1 MPGAESLTKN
11 GACMQVVRGRNAD
24 ESVSNDGGSTVLTI
38 LGFAMVV
45 CFMYLIMTKRMSA
58 LIALIIVPTVFALA
72 GGFYHGLGEMMLSGV
87 KALAPTGVMLTF
99 SILYFGLM
107 IDAGLFD
114 PLVRFILKLVR
125 GDPLKVLMGTAI
137 LTLLVSLDGDS
148 STTYMIAIAAFLP
161 LYRKLGI
168 NILAMTCLVNLAS
181 GIMNLSPW
189 GGPTARA
196 AAALRIDA
204 LDIFIPMIPAMLLA
218 CVTLVGVAI
227 GFGLRERRRTGVL
240 QAEAHDYD
248 VISLGAGDEK
258 ECEANRRP
266 KMFWPNFILTTVLLV
281 LLVMGAL
288 PIQILFMLAFAVAAM
303 LNYPSLSQQKER
315 IGAYAGNVL
324 AVTSLI
330 FAAGIFTGIL
340 SGTGMVDAM
349 AKSLLAVIPH
359 SFGPYLAV
367 FTAIV
372 SLPFTFFMSNDAFY
386 FGILPVIAQTA
397 AGYGIS
403 PAEIARASIVGQP
416 FHLLSP
422 LVPSLYLLVGLA
434 KVDIGDHQRFSIKWG
449 ILISLSLL
457 IGGILFGAIPVYR

>member
-1 MPGAESLTKN
+1 M
-11 GACMQVVRGRNAD
+11 
-24 ESVSNDGGSTVLTI
+24 LTI
-38 LGFAMVV
+38 LGFSMVT

-58 LIALIIVPTVFALA
+58 LIALIIVPTLFALA
-72 GGFYHGLGEMMLSGV
+72 GGFYSGLGEMMLNGV

-114 PLVRFILKLVR
+114 PLVRAILRVVR

-148 STTYMIAIAAFLP
+148 STTYMIAVAAFLP
-161 LYRKLGI
+161 LYRTLGM
-168 NILAMTCLVNLAS
+168 NVLAMTCLINLAS

-196 AAALRIDA
+196 AAALNIDA
-204 LDIFIPMIPAMLLA
+204 LDIFIPMLPAIFLG
-218 CVTLVGVAI
+218 CVTLVGLAML
-227 GFGLRERRRTGVL
+227 FGLRERKRLGVMRL
-240 QAEAHDYD
+240 DSRHLENIDLGFGDAE
-248 VISLGAGDEK
+248 EN
-258 ECEANRRP
+258 EANRRP
-266 KMFWPNFILTTVLLV
+266 RMFWPNFILTTVLLV
-281 LLVMGAL
+281 LLVVGLL
-288 PIQILFMLAFAVAAM
+288 PIQILFMLAFAIAVM
-303 LNYPSLSQQKER
+303 LNYPSLAQQKAR
-315 IGAYAGNVL
+315 IGAHAGNVL

-330 FAAGIFTGIL
+330 FAAGVFTGIL

-349 AKSLLAVIPH
+349 AKSLLAIIPH

-367 FTAIV
+367 FTALV

-397 AGYGIS
+397 AGYGIT
-403 PAEIARASIVGQP
+403 PEQIARASIIGQP

-422 LVPSLYLLVGLA
+422 LVPSVYLLVGLA
-434 KVDIGDHQRFSIKWG
+434 KVDIGDHQRFAIKWG
-449 ILISLSLL
+449 ILVSLALMAGGLL
-457 IGGILFGAIPVYR
+457 CGAFPLYHAG

>member
-1 MPGAESLTKN
+1 M
-11 GACMQVVRGRNAD
+11 
-24 ESVSNDGGSTVLTI
+24 LTI
-38 LGFAMVV
+38 LGFSMVT

-58 LIALIIVPTVFALA
+58 LIALIIVPTLFALA
-72 GGFYHGLGEMMLSGV
+72 GGFYHGLGEMMLNGV

-114 PLVRFILKLVR
+114 PLVRAILRIVH
-125 GDPLKVLMGTAI
+125 GDPLKVLVGTAV

-148 STTYMIAIAAFLP
+148 STTYMIAVAAFLP
-161 LYRKLGI
+161 LYRKLGM
-168 NILAMTCLVNLAS
+168 NVLAMTCLINLAS

-196 AAALRIDA
+196 AAALNIDA
-204 LDIFIPMIPAMLLA
+204 LDIFIPMLPAIFLG
-218 CVTLVGVAI
+218 CVTLVGLAML
-227 GFGLRERRRTGVL
+227 FGLRERKRLGVMRFDNAHFGTIDL
-240 QAEAHDYD
+240 GFGDAE
-248 VISLGAGDEK
+248 EN
-258 ECEANRRP
+258 EANRRP
-266 KMFWPNFILTTVLLV
+266 RMFWPNFILTTVLLV
-281 LLVMGAL
+281 LLVIGLL
-288 PIQILFMLAFAVAAM
+288 PIQILFMLAFAIAVM
-303 LNYPSLSQQKER
+303 LNYPSLEQQKAR
-315 IGAYAGNVL
+315 ISAHAGNVL

-330 FAAGIFTGIL
+330 FAAGVFTGIL

-349 AKSLLAVIPH
+349 AKSLLAIIPH

-397 AGYGIS
+397 ANYGIT
-403 PAEIARASIVGQP
+403 PEEIARASIIGQP

-422 LVPSLYLLVGLA
+422 LVPSVYLLVGLA
-434 KVDIGDHQRFSIKWG
+434 KVDIGDHQRFAIKWG
-449 ILISLSLL
+449 ILVSLALMAGGLL
-457 IGGILFGAIPVYR
+457 CGAFPLYHAG

>member
-1 MPGAESLTKN
+1 
-11 GACMQVVRGRNAD
+11 
-24 ESVSNDGGSTVLTI
+24 
-38 LGFAMVV
+38 MVT

-58 LIALIIVPTVFALA
+58 LIALIIVPTVFALI
-72 GGFYHGLGEMMLSGV
+72 GGFYHGLGDMMLTGV

-99 SILYFGLM
+99 SILYFGIM

-114 PLVRFILKLVR
+114 PLVRFILKIVR
-125 GDPLKVLMGTAI
+125 GDPLKVLVGTAV

-148 STTYMIAIAAFLP
+148 STTYMIAVAAFLP
-161 LYRKLGI
+161 LYRKLGM
-168 NILAMTCLVNLAS
+168 NILAMTCLINLAS

-204 LDIFIPMIPAMLLA
+204 LDIFIPMIPAMIFA
-218 CVTLVGVAI
+218 CATLVGMALW
-227 GFGLRERRRTGVL
+227 FGILERRRLGVIKIDNQHL
-240 QAEAHDYD
+240 ND
-248 VISLGAGDEK
+248 ISLGFGNAE

-281 LLVMGAL
+281 LLVMGAM
-288 PIQILFMLAFAVAAM
+288 PIQILFMMAFAVAVM
-303 LNYPSLSQQKER
+303 LNYPTLEQQKAR
-315 IGAYAGNVL
+315 INEHAGNVL

-403 PAEIARASIVGQP
+403 AEEIARASIIGQP

-422 LVPSLYLLVGLA
+422 LVPSVYLLVGLA
-434 KVDIGDHQRFSIKWG
+434 KVDIGDHQRFAIKWG
-449 ILISLSLL
+449 LL
-457 IGGILFGAIPVYR
+457 VSFALLLGGIIFGAFPFYHS

>member
-1 MPGAESLTKN
+1 M
-11 GACMQVVRGRNAD
+11 
-24 ESVSNDGGSTVLTI
+24 LTI

>member
-1 MPGAESLTKN
+1 
-11 GACMQVVRGRNAD
+11 
-24 ESVSNDGGSTVLTI
+24 VLTI

-114 PLVRFILKLVR
+114 PLVRFILKIVR

>member
-1 MPGAESLTKN
+1 
-11 GACMQVVRGRNAD
+11 
-24 ESVSNDGGSTVLTI
+24 VLTI
-38 LGFAMVV
+38 LGFTMVT

-58 LIALIIVPTVFALA
+58 LIALIIVPTVFALI
-72 GGFYHGLGEMMLSGV
+72 GGFYHGLGDMMLTGV

-99 SILYFGLM
+99 SILYFGIM

-114 PLVRFILKLVR
+114 PLVRFILKIVR
-125 GDPLKVLMGTAI
+125 GDPLKVLVGTAV

-148 STTYMIAIAAFLP
+148 STTYMIAVAAFLP
-161 LYRKLGI
+161 LYRKLGM
-168 NILAMTCLVNLAS
+168 NILAMTCLINLAS

-204 LDIFIPMIPAMLLA
+204 LDIFIPMIPAMIFA
-218 CVTLVGVAI
+218 CATLVGMALW
-227 GFGLRERRRTGVL
+227 FGILERRRLGVIKIDNQHL
-240 QAEAHDYD
+240 ND
-248 VISLGAGDEK
+248 ISLGFGNAE

-281 LLVMGAL
+281 LLVMGAM
-288 PIQILFMLAFAVAAM
+288 PIQILFMMAFAVAVM
-303 LNYPSLSQQKER
+303 LNYPTLEQQKAR
-315 IGAYAGNVL
+315 INEHAGNVL

-403 PAEIARASIVGQP
+403 AEEIARASIIGQP

-422 LVPSLYLLVGLA
+422 LVPSVYLLVGLA
-434 KVDIGDHQRFSIKWG
+434 KVDIGDHQRFAIKWG
-449 ILISLSLL
+449 LL
-457 IGGILFGAIPVYR
+457 VSFALLLGGIIFGAFPLYHS

>member
-1 MPGAESLTKN
+1 M
-11 GACMQVVRGRNAD
+11 
-24 ESVSNDGGSTVLTI
+24 TI

-58 LIALIIVPTVFALA
+58 LIALIIVPTVFALV

-114 PLVRFILKLVR
+114 PLVRFILRLVK
-125 GDPLKVLMGTAI
+125 GDPLKVLAGTAI

-161 LYRKLGI
+161 LYRKLGM
-168 NILAMTCLVNLAS
+168 NILMMTCLVNLAS

-218 CVTLVGVAI
+218 CVSLVVLAM
-227 GFGLRERRRTGVL
+227 GFGLKERRRLGIVSYQGGANET
-240 QAEAHDYD
+240 
-248 VISLGAGDEK
+248 ISLGLGDE
-258 ECEANRRP
+258 EACAANRRP

-288 PIQILFMLAFAVAAM
+288 PIQILFMLAFAIVAM

-315 IGAYAGNVL
+315 IGTHAANVL

-359 SFGPYLAV
+359 SFGPYLAI
-367 FTAIV
+367 FTAII

-403 PAEIARASIVGQP
+403 AEEIARASIVGQP

-422 LVPSLYLLVGLA
+422 LVPSVYLLVGLA
-434 KVDIGDHQRFSIKWG
+434 KVDIGDHQCFSILWG
-449 ILISLSLL
+449 ILISLALL
-457 IGGILFGAIPVYR
+457 IGGILFGAIPIYG

>member
-1 MPGAESLTKN
+1 M
-11 GACMQVVRGRNAD
+11 
-24 ESVSNDGGSTVLTI
+24 LTI
-38 LGFAMVV
+38 LGFTMVT

-58 LIALIIVPTVFALA
+58 LIALIIVPTVFALI
-72 GGFYHGLGEMMLSGV
+72 GGFYHGLGDMMLTGV

-99 SILYFGLM
+99 SILYFGIM

-114 PLVRFILKLVR
+114 PLVRFILKIVR
-125 GDPLKVLMGTAI
+125 GDPLKVLVGTAV

-148 STTYMIAIAAFLP
+148 STTYMIAVAAFLP
-161 LYRKLGI
+161 LYRKLGM
-168 NILAMTCLVNLAS
+168 NILAMTCLINLAS

-204 LDIFIPMIPAMLLA
+204 LDIFIPMIPAMIFA
-218 CVTLVGVAI
+218 CATLVGMAFW
-227 GFGLRERRRTGVL
+227 FGILERRRLRVINIDNQHL
-240 QAEAHDYD
+240 ND
-248 VISLGAGDEK
+248 ISLGFGNAE

-281 LLVMGAL
+281 LLVMGAM
-288 PIQILFMLAFAVAAM
+288 PIQILFMMAFAIAVM
-303 LNYPSLSQQKER
+303 LNYPTLEQQKAR
-315 IGAYAGNVL
+315 INEHAGNVL

-403 PAEIARASIVGQP
+403 AEEIARASIIGQP

-422 LVPSLYLLVGLA
+422 LVPSVYLLVGLA
-434 KVDIGDHQRFSIKWG
+434 KVDIGDHQRFAIKWG
-449 ILISLSLL
+449 LL
-457 IGGILFGAIPVYR
+457 VSFALLLGGIIFGAFPFYHS

>member
-1 MPGAESLTKN
+1 ML
-11 GACMQVVRGRNAD
+11 
-24 ESVSNDGGSTVLTI
+24 TVL
-38 LGFAMVV
+38 GFLMVV

-58 LIALIIVPTVFALA
+58 LIALILVPTLFALA
-72 GGFYHGLGEMMLSGV
+72 GGFWHGLGEMMLSGV
-87 KALAPTGVMLTF
+87 KTLAPTGVMLTF

-114 PLVRFILKLVR
+114 PLVRLILKIVR
-125 GDPLKVLMGTAI
+125 GDPLKVLVGTAV

-148 STTYMIAIAAFLP
+148 STTYMIAVAAFLP
-161 LYRKLGI
+161 LYQRLGM
-168 NILAMTCLVNLAS
+168 NVLPMLCLINLAS

-204 LDIFIPMIPAMLLA
+204 LDIFIPMIPAMILGGL
-218 CVTLVGVAI
+218 TLVGMAVL
-227 GFGLRERRRTGVL
+227 FGLRERRRLGIMRMENHHL
-240 QAEAHDYD
+240 DN
-248 VISLGAGDEK
+248 ISLGLGDEGD
-258 ECEANRRP
+258 CEANRRP
-266 KMFWPNFILTTVLLV
+266 KMFWPNFILTTLLLV
-281 LLVMGAL
+281 LLVIGLM
-288 PIQILFMLAFAVAAM
+288 PIHILFMLAFAIAVM
-303 LNYPSLSQQKER
+303 LNYPTLEQQKAR
-315 IGAYAGNVL
+315 IGAHAANVL

-330 FAAGIFTGIL
+330 FAAGVFTGIL

-367 FTAIV
+367 FTAVV

-403 PAEIARASIVGQP
+403 AEEIARASVIGQP

-422 LVPSLYLLVGLA
+422 LVPSVYLLVGLA
-434 KVDIGDHQRFSIKWG
+434 KVDIGDHQRFSMKWG
-449 ILISLSLL
+449 IVVSMALMV
-457 IGGILFGAIPVYR
+457 GGILFGAFPLWHSQA

>member
-1 MPGAESLTKN
+1 M
-11 GACMQVVRGRNAD
+11 
-24 ESVSNDGGSTVLTI
+24 LTI
-38 LGFAMVV
+38 LGFTMVT

-58 LIALIIVPTVFALA
+58 LIALIIVPTVFALI
-72 GGFYHGLGEMMLSGV
+72 GGFYHGLGDMMLTGV

-99 SILYFGLM
+99 SILYFGIM

-114 PLVRFILKLVR
+114 PLVRFILKIVR
-125 GDPLKVLMGTAI
+125 GDPLKVLVGTAV

-148 STTYMIAIAAFLP
+148 STTYMIAVAAFLP
-161 LYRKLGI
+161 LYRKLGM
-168 NILAMTCLVNLAS
+168 NILAMTCLINLAS

-204 LDIFIPMIPAMLLA
+204 LDIFIPMIPAMIFA
-218 CVTLVGVAI
+218 CATLVGMAFW
-227 GFGLRERRRTGVL
+227 FGILERRRLGVIKIDNQHL
-240 QAEAHDYD
+240 NDIRLGFGNAE
-248 VISLGAGDEK
+248 

-281 LLVMGAL
+281 MGAM
-288 PIQILFMLAFAVAAM
+288 PIQILFMMAFAVAVM
-303 LNYPSLSQQKER
+303 LNYPTLEQQKAR
-315 IGAYAGNVL
+315 INEHAGNVL

-403 PAEIARASIVGQP
+403 AEEIARASIIGQP

-422 LVPSLYLLVGLA
+422 LVPSVYLLVGLA
-434 KVDIGDHQRFSIKWG
+434 KVDIGDHQRFAIKWG
-449 ILISLSLL
+449 LL
-457 IGGILFGAIPVYR
+457 VSFALLLGGIIFGAFPFYHS

>member
-1 MPGAESLTKN
+1 M
-11 GACMQVVRGRNAD
+11 
-24 ESVSNDGGSTVLTI
+24 LTI
-38 LGFAMVV
+38 LGFSMVT

-58 LIALIIVPTVFALA
+58 LIALIIVPTLFALA
-72 GGFYHGLGEMMLSGV
+72 GGFYSGLGEMMLNGV

-114 PLVRFILKLVR
+114 PLVRAILRVVR

-148 STTYMIAIAAFLP
+148 STTYMIAVAAFLP
-161 LYRKLGI
+161 LYRKLGM
-168 NILAMTCLVNLAS
+168 NVLAMTCLINLAS

-196 AAALRIDA
+196 AAALNIDA
-204 LDIFIPMIPAMLLA
+204 LDIFIPMLPAILLG
-218 CVTLVGVAI
+218 CVTLVGLAMLFGVSERKRLGVMRLDSQHLENI
-227 GFGLRERRRTGVL
+227 DLGFGD
-240 QAEAHDYD
+240 AE
-248 VISLGAGDEK
+248 EN
-258 ECEANRRP
+258 EANRRP
-266 KMFWPNFILTTVLLV
+266 RMFWPNFVLTTVLLV
-281 LLVMGAL
+281 LLVVGLL
-288 PIQILFMLAFAVAAM
+288 PIQILFMLAFAIAVM
-303 LNYPSLSQQKER
+303 LNYPSLAQQKAR
-315 IGAYAGNVL
+315 ISAHAGNVL

-330 FAAGIFTGIL
+330 FAAGVFTGIL

-349 AKSLLAVIPH
+349 AKSLLAIIPH

-367 FTAIV
+367 FTALV

-397 AGYGIS
+397 ASYGIT
-403 PAEIARASIVGQP
+403 PEQIARASIIGQP

-422 LVPSLYLLVGLA
+422 LVPSVYLLVGLA
-434 KVDIGDHQRFSIKWG
+434 KVDIGDHQRFAIKWG
-449 ILISLSLL
+449 ILVSLALMA
-457 IGGILFGAIPVYR
+457 GGLLFGAFPLYQAG

>member
-1 MPGAESLTKN
+1 M
-11 GACMQVVRGRNAD
+11 
-24 ESVSNDGGSTVLTI
+24 LTI
-38 LGFAMVV
+38 LGFSMVI

-58 LIALIIVPTVFALA
+58 LIALIIVPTLFALA
-72 GGFYHGLGEMMLSGV
+72 GGFYSGLGDMMLNGV
-87 KALAPTGVMLTF
+87 KVLAPTGVMLTF

-114 PLVRFILKLVR
+114 PLVRAILRIVR

-148 STTYMIAIAAFLP
+148 STTYMIAVAAFLP
-161 LYRKLGI
+161 LYRTLGM
-168 NILAMTCLVNLAS
+168 NVLAMTCLINLAS

-196 AAALRIDA
+196 AAALHIDA
-204 LDIFIPMIPAMLLA
+204 LDIFIPMLPAIFLG
-218 CVTLVGVAI
+218 CVTLVGLAVL
-227 GFGLRERRRTGVL
+227 FGLRERKRLGVMRL
-240 QAEAHDYD
+240 DSRHLDAIDLGFGDAE
-248 VISLGAGDEK
+248 EN
-258 ECEANRRP
+258 EANRRP
-266 KMFWPNFILTTVLLV
+266 RMFWPNFILTTVLLV
-281 LLVMGAL
+281 LLVVGLL
-288 PIQILFMLAFAVAAM
+288 PIQILFMLAFAIAVM
-303 LNYPSLSQQKER
+303 LNYPSLAQQKAR
-315 IGAYAGNVL
+315 IGAHAGNVL

-367 FTAIV
+367 FTALV

-397 AGYGIS
+397 ASYGIT
-403 PAEIARASIVGQP
+403 PEQIARASIIGQP

-422 LVPSLYLLVGLA
+422 LVPSVYLLVGLA
-434 KVDIGDHQRFSIKWG
+434 KVDIGDHQRFAIKWG
-449 ILISLSLL
+449 ILVSLALMAGGLL
-457 IGGILFGAIPVYR
+457 CGAFPLYQKG

>member
-1 MPGAESLTKN
+1 M
-11 GACMQVVRGRNAD
+11 
-24 ESVSNDGGSTVLTI
+24 LTI
-38 LGFAMVV
+38 LGFTMVT

-58 LIALIIVPTVFALA
+58 LIALIIVPTIFALI
-72 GGFYHGLGEMMLSGV
+72 GGFYHGLGDMMLTGV

-99 SILYFGLM
+99 SILYFGIM

-114 PLVRFILKLVR
+114 PLVRFILKIVR
-125 GDPLKVLMGTAI
+125 GDPLKVLVGTAI

-148 STTYMIAIAAFLP
+148 STTYMIAVAAFLP
-161 LYRKLGI
+161 LYRKLGM
-168 NILAMTCLVNLAS
+168 NILAMTCLINLAS

-204 LDIFIPMIPAMLLA
+204 LDIFIPMIPAMLFA
-218 CVTLVGVAI
+218 CATLVGMAFW
-227 GFGLRERRRTGVL
+227 FGILERRRLGVIKIDSQHL
-240 QAEAHDYD
+240 ND
-248 VISLGAGDEK
+248 ISLGIGNAE

-281 LLVMGAL
+281 LLVMGAM
-288 PIQILFMLAFAVAAM
+288 PIQILFMMAFAVAVM
-303 LNYPSLSQQKER
+303 LNYPTLEQQKAR
-315 IGAYAGNVL
+315 INEHAGNVL

-403 PAEIARASIVGQP
+403 AEEIARASIIGQP

-422 LVPSLYLLVGLA
+422 LVPSVYLLVGLA
-434 KVDIGDHQRFSIKWG
+434 KVDIGDHQRFAIKWG
-449 ILISLSLL
+449 LL
-457 IGGILFGAIPVYR
+457 VSFALMVGGILFGAFPLYHS

>member
-1 MPGAESLTKN
+1 M
-11 GACMQVVRGRNAD
+11 
-24 ESVSNDGGSTVLTI
+24 LTI

-58 LIALIIVPTVFALA
+58 LIALILVPTVFALV
-72 GGFYHGLGEMMLSGV
+72 GGFYQGLGDMMLSGV

-114 PLVRFILKLVR
+114 PLVRFILRLVK
-125 GDPLKVLMGTAI
+125 GDPLKVLAGTAI

-161 LYRKLGI
+161 LYRKLGM
-168 NILAMTCLVNLAS
+168 NILMMTCLVNLAS

-196 AAALRIDA
+196 AAALHIDA

-218 CVTLVGVAI
+218 CMSLVVVAVW
-227 GFGLRERRRTGVL
+227 FGIKERRRLGKVSFTGG
-240 QAEAHDYD
+240 HTDS
-248 VISLGAGDEK
+248 ISLGLGDE
-258 ECEANRRP
+258 EACAANRRP
-266 KMFWPNFILTTVLLV
+266 AMFWPNFILTTVLLV

-288 PIQILFMLAFAVAAM
+288 PIQILFMLAFAIAAM
-303 LNYPSLSQQKER
+303 LNYPSLNQQKER
-315 IGAYAGNVL
+315 IAAHAANVL

-340 SGTGMVDAM
+340 SGTGMVEAM

-359 SFGPYLAV
+359 SFGPYLAL
-367 FTAIV
+367 FTGVI

-397 AGYGIS
+397 EGYGIS
-403 PAEIARASIVGQP
+403 AAEIARASIVGQP

-422 LVPSLYLLVGLA
+422 LVPSVYLLVGLA
-434 KVDIGDHQRFSIKWG
+434 KVDIGDHQRFAIKWG
-449 ILISLSLL
+449 ILVSLALL
-457 IGGILFGAIPVYR
+457 IGGILTGAIPLYS

>member
-1 MPGAESLTKN
+1 ML
-11 GACMQVVRGRNAD
+11 
-24 ESVSNDGGSTVLTI
+24 TVL
-38 LGFAMVV
+38 GFSMVI

-58 LIALIIVPTVFALA
+58 LIALIIVPTLFALA
-72 GGFYHGLGEMMLSGV
+72 GGYWHGLGEMMLNGV
-87 KALAPTGVMLTF
+87 KTLAPTGVMLTF
-99 SILYFGLM
+99 SILYFGMM

-114 PLVRFILKLVR
+114 PLVRLILKIVR
-125 GDPLKVLMGTAI
+125 GDPLKVLVGTAV

-148 STTYMIAIAAFLP
+148 STTYMIAVAAFLP
-161 LYRKLGI
+161 LYHRLGMSV
-168 NILAMTCLVNLAS
+168 LPMLCLINLAS

-204 LDIFIPMIPAMLLA
+204 LDIFIPMIPAMLLGGL
-218 CVTLVGVAI
+218 TLVGMAVL
-227 GFGLRERRRTGVL
+227 FGLRERRRLGIMTMENHHL
-240 QAEAHDYD
+240 DN
-248 VISLGAGDEK
+248 ISLGLGDADD
-258 ECEANRRP
+258 CEANRRP
-266 KMFWPNFILTTVLLV
+266 KMFWPNFILTTTLLV
-281 LLVMGAL
+281 LLVVGLM
-288 PIQILFMLAFAVAAM
+288 PIHILFMLAFAIGVM
-303 LNYPSLSQQKER
+303 LNYPSLEQQKAR
-315 IGAYAGNVL
+315 IGAHAANVL
-324 AVTSLI
+324 AVTALI
-330 FAAGIFTGIL
+330 FAAGVFTGIL

-367 FTAIV
+367 FTAVV

-403 PAEIARASIVGQP
+403 AEEIARASIIGQP

-422 LVPSLYLLVGLA
+422 LVPSVYLLVGLA

-449 ILISLSLL
+449 ILVSMALMA
-457 IGGILFGAIPVYR
+457 GGIVFGAFPLWHR

>member
-1 MPGAESLTKN
+1 MNSGT
-11 GACMQVVRGRNAD
+11 CQQVARGGSSD

-114 PLVRFILKLVR
+114 PLVRFILKIVR
-125 GDPLKVLMGTAI
+125 GDPLRVLMGTAI

-161 LYRKLGI
+161 LYRKLGM

-218 CVTLVGVAI
+218 CVTLVGVAVW
-227 GFGLRERRRTGVL
+227 FGLRERRRLGVL
-240 QAEAHDYD
+240 RATADDHDPGA
-248 VISLGAGDEK
+248 ISLGAGDEK

-281 LLVMGAL
+281 LLVVGAL

-315 IGAYAGNVL
+315 IGAHAGNVL

-359 SFGPYLAV
+359 SFGPYLAI

-449 ILISLSLL
+449 IFISLALL

>member
-1 MPGAESLTKN
+1 ML
-11 GACMQVVRGRNAD
+11 
-24 ESVSNDGGSTVLTI
+24 TVL
-38 LGFAMVV
+38 GFSMVI

-58 LIALIIVPTVFALA
+58 LIALIIVPTLFALI
-72 GGFYHGLGEMMLSGV
+72 GGYWHGLGEMMLNGV
-87 KALAPTGVMLTF
+87 KTLAPTGVMLTF

-114 PLVRFILKLVR
+114 PLVRLILKIVR
-125 GDPLKVLMGTAI
+125 GDPLKVMVGTAI

-148 STTYMIAIAAFLP
+148 STTYMIAVAAFLP
-161 LYRKLGI
+161 LYQRLGM
-168 NILAMTCLVNLAS
+168 NVLAMTCLVNLAS

-218 CVTLVGVAI
+218 CFTLVGMAVL
-227 GFGLRERRRTGVL
+227 FGIRERRRLGIMTMESHHL
-240 QAEAHDYD
+240 ES
-248 VISLGAGDEK
+248 ISLGQGDED
-258 ECEANRRP
+258 ECAANRRP
-266 KMFWPNFILTTVLLV
+266 KMFWPNFILTTALLV
-281 LLVMGAL
+281 LLVVGLM
-288 PIQILFMLAFAVAAM
+288 PIHILFMLAFAIAVM
-303 LNYPSLSQQKER
+303 LNYPSLEQQKAR
-315 IGAYAGNVL
+315 IGAHAANVL

-330 FAAGIFTGIL
+330 FAAGVFTGIL

-367 FTAIV
+367 FTAVV

-403 PAEIARASIVGQP
+403 AEEIARASIIGQP

-422 LVPSLYLLVGLA
+422 LVPSVYLLVGLA
-434 KVDIGDHQRFSIKWG
+434 KVDIGDHQRFAIKWG
-449 ILISLSLL
+449 ILVSMALL
-457 IGGILFGAIPVYR
+457 VGGILFGAFPFYHA

>member
-1 MPGAESLTKN
+1 L
-11 GACMQVVRGRNAD
+11 
-24 ESVSNDGGSTVLTI
+24 LTI
-38 LGFAMVV
+38 LGFSMVT

-58 LIALIIVPTVFALA
+58 LIALIIVPTLFALA
-72 GGFYHGLGEMMLSGV
+72 GGFYSGLGEMMLNGV

-114 PLVRFILKLVR
+114 PLVRAILRVVR

-148 STTYMIAIAAFLP
+148 STTYMIAVAAFLP
-161 LYRKLGI
+161 LYRTLGM
-168 NILAMTCLVNLAS
+168 NVLAMTCLINLAS

-196 AAALRIDA
+196 AAALNIDA
-204 LDIFIPMIPAMLLA
+204 LDIFIPMLPAIFLG
-218 CVTLVGVAI
+218 CVTLVGLAML
-227 GFGLRERRRTGVL
+227 FGLRERKRLGVMRL
-240 QAEAHDYD
+240 DSRHLENIDLGFGDAE
-248 VISLGAGDEK
+248 EN
-258 ECEANRRP
+258 EANRRP
-266 KMFWPNFILTTVLLV
+266 RMFWPNFILTTVLLV
-281 LLVMGAL
+281 LLVVGLL
-288 PIQILFMLAFAVAAM
+288 PIQILFMLAFAIAVM
-303 LNYPSLSQQKER
+303 LNYPSLAQQKAR
-315 IGAYAGNVL
+315 IGAHAGNVL

-330 FAAGIFTGIL
+330 FAAGVFTGIL

-349 AKSLLAVIPH
+349 AKSLLAIIPH

-367 FTAIV
+367 FTALV

-397 AGYGIS
+397 AGYGIT
-403 PAEIARASIVGQP
+403 PEQIARASIIGQP

-422 LVPSLYLLVGLA
+422 LVPSVYLLVGLA
-434 KVDIGDHQRFSIKWG
+434 KVDIGDHQRFAIKWG
-449 ILISLSLL
+449 ILVSLALMAGGLL
-457 IGGILFGAIPVYR
+457 CGAFPLYHAG

>member
-1 MPGAESLTKN
+1 ML
-11 GACMQVVRGRNAD
+11 
-24 ESVSNDGGSTVLTI
+24 TVL
-38 LGFAMVV
+38 GFSMVV

-58 LIALIIVPTVFALA
+58 LIALILVPTLFALA
-72 GGFYHGLGEMMLSGV
+72 GGFWHALGEMMLSGV
-87 KALAPTGVMLTF
+87 KTLAPTGVMLTF

-114 PLVRFILKLVR
+114 PLVRLILKIVR
-125 GDPLKVLMGTAI
+125 GDPLKVLVGTAV

-148 STTYMIAIAAFLP
+148 STTYMIAVAAFLP
-161 LYRKLGI
+161 LYQRLGM
-168 NILAMTCLVNLAS
+168 NVLPMLCLINLAS

-204 LDIFIPMIPAMLLA
+204 LDIFIPMIPAMILGGL
-218 CVTLVGVAI
+218 TLVGMAVL
-227 GFGLRERRRTGVL
+227 FGLRERRRLGIMRMENHHL
-240 QAEAHDYD
+240 DN
-248 VISLGAGDEK
+248 ISLGLGDEGD
-258 ECEANRRP
+258 CEANRRP
-266 KMFWPNFILTTVLLV
+266 KMFWPNFILTTLLLV
-281 LLVMGAL
+281 LLVVGLM
-288 PIQILFMLAFAVAAM
+288 PIHILFMLAFAIAVM
-303 LNYPSLSQQKER
+303 LNYPTLEQQKAR
-315 IGAYAGNVL
+315 IGAHAANVL

-330 FAAGIFTGIL
+330 FAAGVFTGIL

-367 FTAIV
+367 FTAVV

-403 PAEIARASIVGQP
+403 AEEIARASVIGQP

-422 LVPSLYLLVGLA
+422 LVPSVYLLVGLA
-434 KVDIGDHQRFSIKWG
+434 KVDIGDHQRFSMKWG
-449 ILISLSLL
+449 IVVSMALMV
-457 IGGILFGAIPVYR
+457 GGILFGAFPLWHSQA

>member
-204 LDIFIPMIPAMLLA
+204 LDIFIPMIPSMLLA

>member
-1 MPGAESLTKN
+1 ML
-11 GACMQVVRGRNAD
+11 
-24 ESVSNDGGSTVLTI
+24 TVL
-38 LGFAMVV
+38 GFSMVV

-58 LIALIIVPTVFALA
+58 LIALILVPTLFALA
-72 GGFYHGLGEMMLSGV
+72 GGFWHGLGEMMLSGV
-87 KALAPTGVMLTF
+87 KTLAPTGVMLTF

-114 PLVRFILKLVR
+114 PLVRLILKIVR
-125 GDPLKVLMGTAI
+125 GDPLKVLVGTAV

-148 STTYMIAIAAFLP
+148 STTYMIAVAAFLP
-161 LYRKLGI
+161 LYQRLGM
-168 NILAMTCLVNLAS
+168 NVLPMLCLINLAS

-204 LDIFIPMIPAMLLA
+204 LDIFIPMIPAMILGGL
-218 CVTLVGVAI
+218 TLVGMAVL
-227 GFGLRERRRTGVL
+227 FGLRERRRLGIMRMENHHL
-240 QAEAHDYD
+240 DN
-248 VISLGAGDEK
+248 ISLGLGDEGD
-258 ECEANRRP
+258 CEANRRP
-266 KMFWPNFILTTVLLV
+266 KMFWPNFILTTLLLV
-281 LLVMGAL
+281 LLVIGLM
-288 PIQILFMLAFAVAAM
+288 PIHILFMLAFAIAVM
-303 LNYPSLSQQKER
+303 LNYPTLEQQKAR
-315 IGAYAGNVL
+315 IGAHAANVL

-330 FAAGIFTGIL
+330 FAAGVFTGIL

-367 FTAIV
+367 FTAVV

-403 PAEIARASIVGQP
+403 AEEIARASVIGQP

-422 LVPSLYLLVGLA
+422 LVPSVYLLVGLA
-434 KVDIGDHQRFSIKWG
+434 KVDIGDHQRFSMKWG
-449 ILISLSLL
+449 IVVSMALMV
-457 IGGILFGAIPVYR
+457 GGILFGAFPLWHSQA